1 MINLLL
7 DVLVIAVMAGSIVY
21 GYKNGFVKSLMS
33 LVSGIVSVLVAYTFT
48 PMLSAW
54 LNAKYIL
61 SAISKGIAETFASAA
76 KTSGDVAGEIV
87 YDLKKMFENP
97 QIRTI
102 IERFGADVST
112 IEGASGEAEVVG
124 YDMIDSLAVTVARP
138 VANTVST
145 VVAFLI
151 IFVGAVIVLKIAT
164 AIIAAMFK
172 LPVLKSMD
180 KGLGIV
186 SGIFCAVFLGWV
198 LSLAIEVALS
208 ALVTVAPGM
217 VTENTFNNTI
227 IVKFFAENSFLD
239 LFSKIGLK

>member
-1 MINLLL
+1 MLNLFL
-7 DVLVIAVMAGSIVY
+7 DVLVIAVMAGSVIY

-61 SAISKGIAETFASAA
+61 GAISKGIAETFASAA
-76 KTSGDVAGEIV
+76 KTTGEAADEIV
-87 YDLKKMFENP
+87 YDLTKMFENP
-97 QIRTI
+97 QIKTI
-102 IERFGADVST
+102 IERFGADMNAV
-112 IEGASGEAEVVG
+112 ENAAGEAEIVG
-124 YDMIDSLAVTVARP
+124 FDLINKLAVTVAKP

-145 VVAFLI
+145 VLAFLVL
-151 IFVGAVIVLKIAT
+151 FLGAVIVLKIVT
-164 AIIAAMFK
+164 VIVAAMFK

-180 KGLGIV
+180 KGLGLV
-186 SGIFCAVFLGWV
+186 SGIICAVFLGWV

-208 ALVTVAPGM
+208 ALVTVAPRI

-227 IVKFFAENSFLD
+227 IVKFFSENSFLD
-239 LFSKIGLK
+239 LFSKIGL

>member
-7 DVLVIAVMAGSIVY
+7 DVLVIAVMAGSVIY

-33 LVSGIVSVLVAYTFT
+33 LVSGVVSVFVAYTFT

-61 SAISKGIAETFASAA
+61 GAISKGIAETFASAA
-76 KTSGDVAGEIV
+76 KTTGDVAGEIV
-87 YDLKKMFENP
+87 YDLTKMFENP
-97 QIRTI
+97 QINTI
-102 IERFGADVST
+102 IERFGADAGA
-112 IEGASGEAEVVG
+112 IEGVAGEADIVG
-124 YDMIDSLAVTVARP
+124 YDIIERLAVSVAKP

-145 VVAFLI
+145 VLAFLL
-151 IFVGAVIVLKIAT
+151 IFIGAVIVLKIVT
-164 AIIAAMFK
+164 AIVAAVFK

-180 KGLGIV
+180 KGLGLV
-186 SGIFCAVFLGWV
+186 SGIICAVFLGWV

-208 ALVTVAPGM
+208 ALVTVAPGV

-239 LFSKIGLK
+239 LFSKIGL

>member
-7 DVLVIAVMAGSIVY
+7 DVLVIAVMAGSIIY

-33 LVSGIVSVLVAYTFT
+33 LVSGIVSVFVAYTFT

-61 SAISKGIAETFASAA
+61 NAISKGIAETFASAA
-76 KTSGDVAGEIV
+76 KTTGDVAGEIV
-87 YDLKKMFENP
+87 YDLTKMFENP
-97 QIRTI
+97 QINTI
-102 IERFGADVST
+102 IERFGADAGA
-112 IEGASGEAEVVG
+112 IEGAAGEADIVG
-124 YDMIDSLAVTVARP
+124 YDIIERLAVSVAKP

-145 VVAFLI
+145 VLAFLL
-151 IFVGAVIVLKIAT
+151 IFIGAVIVLKIVT
-164 AIIAAMFK
+164 AVVGAVFK

-180 KGLGIV
+180 KGLGLV
-186 SGIFCAVFLGWV
+186 SGIICAAFLGWV

-208 ALVTVAPGM
+208 ALVTVAPGV

-239 LFSKIGLK
+239 LFSKIGL